1 MEYQNTMLS
10 KHAALIYVMIMVS
23 ASDRKMKES
32 ELSRI
37 GAIVKRL
44 PIFHDYDVTRLP
56 QTAEACAE
64 TLAGEDGM
72 NQALDTIA
80 ASLSPT
86 LRDTAYALALEVAAA
101 DRRLNPAELGILQ
114 LIGEH
119 LDIDPDT
126 ASALEKSVGI
136 RYAEA

>member
-1 MEYQNTMLS
+1 MLS

-23 ASDRKMKES
+23 ASDNKMKDI

-37 GAIVKRL
+37 GSIVKRL
-44 PIFHDYDVTRLP
+44 PIFQDYDVTRLP

-64 TLAGEDGM
+64 TLAGENGM
-72 NQALDTIA
+72 NHALDAAA

-101 DRRLNPAELGILQ
+101 DRRLNPEELSILQ
-114 LIGEH
+114 LISEH

-126 ASALEKSVGI
+126 ASALEKSVSI
-136 RYAEA
+136 RYAET

>member
-1 MEYQNTMLS
+1 MLS

-23 ASDRKMKES
+23 ASDNKMKDI

-37 GAIVKRL
+37 GSIVKRL
-44 PIFHDYDVTRLP
+44 PIFQDYDVTRLP

-64 TLAGEDGM
+64 TLSGDDGM
-72 NQALDTIA
+72 NHALDA
-80 ASLSPT
+80 AAQSLSPT

-101 DRRLNPAELGILQ
+101 DRRLNLEELGILQ
-114 LIGEH
+114 LIAEH
-119 LDIDPDT
+119 LDIDPET
-126 ASALEKSVGI
+126 AEALEKSVAI

>member
-1 MEYQNTMLS
+1 MLS

-23 ASDRKMKES
+23 ASDRKMKDA

-44 PIFHDYDVTRLP
+44 PIFQDYDVTRLP

-72 NQALDTIA
+72 NHALDA
-80 ASLSPT
+80 VAQSLSPT

-101 DRRLNPAELGILQ
+101 DRRLNLAEIGILQ

-119 LDIDPDT
+119 LGIDPDT

-136 RYAEA
+136 RYAES

>member
-1 MEYQNTMLS
+1 MLS

-44 PIFHDYDVTRLP
+44 PIFQDYDVTRLP

-72 NQALDTIA
+72 NHALDAIA
-80 ASLSPT
+80 QSLSPT

-101 DRRLNPAELGILQ
+101 DRRLNLEELGLLQ
-114 LIGEH
+114 LVAEH
-119 LDIDPDT
+119 LDIGPET
-126 ASALEKSVGI
+126 AEALEKSVAI
-136 RYAEA
+136 RYAET